1 MNKFVF
7 TRAAILLSIAPIN
20 TAVAVEEE
28 SVDDVE
34 LSHMVVVANKSPR
47 PIQDV
52 VGSVVSFS
60 ANDIANNQAENMDGL
75 LRYKPN
81 IKMESAGNRFQ
92 STAINIRGIGGDRVA
107 VRVDGSPSTEQ
118 FNIGHFG
125 NSGKML
131 PELDLIKQVEILQ
144 GPASTL
150 YGSDAIGGVVAFE
163 TWDPSDL
170 VSQTKGNDF
179 YKLRLGYEGKNRSQV
194 ATGIAA
200 WQGDTVGT
208 LLSITHRQGKGINND
223 HFVDTAQDKLD
234 WDSDS
239 FFAKVTVALAQD
251 DLLTLTVNHSQTDND
266 SESKG
271 LLGTGRTFGTTT
283 QLSGSDSNDS
293 DRVSLEYEFSSD
305 LALFEENVL
314 RVYYL
319 NNDTQQDSIQIKST
333 DLKSNKRF
341 DYEQTLWG
349 LEFNSF
355 AQLGI
360 HNLVTGFEFNQT
372 KSKELRDN
380 TDTNLSTGTV
390 NKVISGESFPVRDFP
405 KSKTL
410 KFGIFVQDEIQL
422 NQQWTLV
429 PALRFDYYH
438 LMPHSDSIYEEDN
451 PTTDIASINETAFSP
466 KFGIL
471 RHFDNNVS
479 AYAQYV
485 RGFRAAPF
493 EDANIALNQ
502 LHPGR
507 GPFPDLQV
515 EAIPNP
521 GLKSETSDGIEIGF
535 RQGQAGQHMSAS
547 LFYTRYKDFILSKDL
562 VNTDTTDPSLTKLSF
577 QSRNL
582 TNAEIYGAELSYE
595 IGLQRWSES
604 LSAWTLSTNLAVTEG
619 NDLDTNQP
627 INTIAPAQAIIN
639 LGWHS
644 SDQKWQL
651 NLINTL
657 TKAKTRVDDSKV
669 RGDNEF
675 IKPAGSAIFD
685 LLAHYQVTKNSDIRF
700 GVFNLTNKE
709 YWRWQDVMGLTS
721 DQYDSVIQ
729 SLTRPE
735 RNISVSFS
743 HKW

>member
-1 MNKFVF
+1 MTKLRLTHAVLF
-7 TRAAILLSIAPIN
+7 ILTTQISTVVAEDSI
-20 TAVAVEEE
+20 EM
-28 SVDDVE
+28 
-34 LSHMVVVANKSPR
+34 SHMVVVANKSPR

-52 VGSVVSFS
+52 VGSIVSFS

-75 LRYKPN
+75 LRYQPN

-92 STAINIRGIGGDRVA
+92 STSINIRGIGGDRVA

-118 FNIGHFG
+118 FNVGHFG

-170 VSQTKGNDF
+170 VSQTKGDDF
-179 YKLRLGYEGKNRSQV
+179 YKLRVGYEGKNRSQV

-208 LLSITHRQGKGINND
+208 LLSITHRQGKGINNA
-223 HFVDTAQDKLD
+223 HFVDTVQDKSD

-239 FFAKVTVALAQD
+239 LFAKVTMALAQD

-266 SESKG
+266 SESNG

-283 QLSGSDSNDS
+283 ELSGSDTNES
-293 DRVSLEYEFSSD
+293 DRVSLEYEFNSD

-319 NNDTQQDSIQIKST
+319 NNVTQQDSIQMTSSRGIPVER
-333 DLKSNKRF
+333 NKRF

-349 LEFNSF
+349 MEFNSF

-360 HNLVTGFEFNQT
+360 HNLVTGFEFSQT
-372 KSKELRDN
+372 KSKELRSG
-380 TDTNLSTGTV
+380 TETNLITNVVTNTV
-390 NKVISGESFPVRDFP
+390 LGEALPVRDFP
-405 KSKTL
+405 ISKTV

-451 PTTDIASINETAFSP
+451 PTTEIASISETAFSP
-466 KFGIL
+466 KLGIL
-471 RHFDNNVS
+471 RHFDNNIS

-493 EDANIALNQ
+493 EDANIGLDIIVGPTHIRAL
-502 LHPGR
+502 
-507 GPFPDLQV
+507 
-515 EAIPNP
+515 PNP
-521 GLKSETSDGIEIGF
+521 DLKSETSNGFEIGI
-535 RQGQAGQHMSAS
+535 RQGKAGQHLSAS
-547 LFYTRYKDFILSKDL
+547 LFYNRYRNFIE
-562 VNTDTTDPSLTKLSF
+562 TKSPLGPDDSGTLLF

-582 TNAEIYGAELSYE
+582 TNAEIYGIELSYK
-595 IGLQRWSES
+595 IDLKRWSKS
-604 LSAWTLSTNLAVTEG
+604 LSNWTLATNLAVTEG

-644 SDQKWQL
+644 SNQKWQL
-651 NLINTL
+651 NLVNTL

-669 RGDNEF
+669 ASNGSF
-675 IKPAGSAIFD
+675 IKPAGSAVFD
-685 LLAHYQVTKNSDIRF
+685 LLAHYQITKNSDVRV
-700 GVFNLTNKE
+700 GVFNVSNKE
-709 YWRWQDVMGLTS
+709 YWRWQDVMGLTH

-735 RNISVSFS
+735 RNISLSFS